1 MWGDPD
7 NHAAENTVPGAGTA
21 KTSSATANSDLAH
34 VLKAALVLAQ
44 FLGQMTQLNKN
55 VNLLL
60 GGQDKSEEDSETV
73 SVEDSENP
81 ADMDTELSAILAKET
96 TGSIADH
103 KMGDALLQ
111 ELAQDLTVS
120 EKTSPLIHEGL
131 AGIFNGL

>member
-1 MWGDPD
+1 MWGNPD

-21 KTSSATANSDLAH
+21 ETSSATANSDLDH
-34 VLKAALVLAQ
+34 VLKAALAQ

-60 GGQDKSEEDSETV
+60 GGQDKLEEDGVTV
-73 SVEDSENP
+73 SVEDSEKP

-96 TGSIADH
+96 IRSIADH

-111 ELAQDLTVS
+111 ELAQDLAVS